1 MLPLTDF
8 LKCKLFPW
16 ATLTIIAMN
25 VFVFIGEL
33 IAQSSGDDS
42 AVTVL
47 ALVPGNFTHAF
58 QSGDPSLILF
68 AITTLFTAMFL
79 HGGLEHIIGN
89 MIFLFA
95 FGRSMEARL
104 GHARFVWFY
113 LIGGLAAGLLQ
124 TWWDPTSMQ
133 GIVGASGAI
142 AGVLGG
148 YIVLWPRI
156 EILCLVMG
164 FIPARIKAYW
174 VLGFW
179 FLFQQLLPVI
189 KPILHLAPPANDHIA
204 YFEHIGGFACGLLI
218 AFLIQRREPTS
229 ENCYVPTDCA
239 PCDEKHEDVDSDQH
253 H

>member
-16 ATLTIIAMN
+16 ATLTIIALNIFAFM
-25 VFVFIGEL
+25 GEL
-33 IAQSSGDDS
+33 IAMSNGDNS
-42 AVTVL
+42 VLTTL
-47 ALVPGNFTHAF
+47 ALVPGNLTHAF
-58 QSGDPSLILF
+58 QSGEPMLMLF
-68 AITTLFTAMFL
+68 AVTTLFTSMFL
-79 HGGLEHIIGN
+79 HGGLEHIVGN

-113 LIGGLAAGLLQ
+113 LAGGLAAGLLQ
-124 TWWDPTSMQ
+124 TWSDPSSM
-133 GIVGASGAI
+133 GPVVGASGAI

-148 YIVLWPRI
+148 YLILWPRV
-156 EILCLVMG
+156 EILALVMG

-189 KPILHLAPPANDHIA
+189 KPMLHLAPPMTDGIA
-204 YFEHIGGFACGLLI
+204 YFEHIGGFICGATLALI
-218 AFLIQRREPTS
+218 IRRLEPTS

-239 PCDEKHEDVDSDQH
+239 PCEDKHDEVDEH
-253 H
+253 NE